1 MIKSNNQLKIVGEE
15 FSNKKIRVEKVSQA
29 TSPIGSCWNLKAFQR
44 PNSSQAKTKNMGA
57 FKQDNNF
64 ITMSDKADQS
74 NSYFKKVKQN
84 KDKPNLL
91 IFSERT
97 VKWLSNLLED
107 LPNE

>member
-1 MIKSNNQLKIVGEE
+1 
-15 FSNKKIRVEKVSQA
+15 
-29 TSPIGSCWNLKAFQR
+29 
-44 PNSSQAKTKNMGA
+44 MGA

-97 VKWLSNLLED
+97 VK
-107 LPNE
+107 